1 MFKTIFKNFEVMNRL
16 QKAYKEVPN
25 NDDEEVSKIFF
36 NYYDIDYKNI
46 KNLPLDLENAIKN
59 LQKQGYLHYTVLR
72 TYIATINKSFNS
84 ERHILK
90 LTKKGNN
97 YFDNILKKA
106 KNTLIKILITIAA
119 IIATI
124 ITFLSD
130 SSTFIMNLKNL
141 LQK

>member
-1 MFKTIFKNFEVMNRL
+1 MNRL